1 MKRKICQILKRI
13 RYDVLEMNAQRTF
26 LKWLVSYLYLIKF
39 LVSREK
45 LYRVDDIRIVCC
57 NNGVRPVIF
66 KLKMIEED
74 RYFSQNEIAKILN
87 CSQTTYSRYE
97 TGDLNI
103 PVDSLIKLAI
113 YFNTSIDYLTG
124 LTDEKKPYKSSVRT
138 DK

>member
-1 MKRKICQILKRI
+1 MERI
-13 RYDVLEMNAQRTF
+13 RNL
-26 LKWLVSYLYLIKF
+26 
-39 LVSREK
+39 REDK
-45 LYRVDDIRIVCC
+45 DL
-57 NNGVRPVIF
+57 
-66 KLKMIEED
+66 
-74 RYFSQNEIAKILN
+74 SQNEIAKILN

-124 LTDEKKPYKSSVRT
+124 LTDEKKPYKMSVRT

>member
-1 MKRKICQILKRI
+1 MERI
-13 RYDVLEMNAQRTF
+13 RNL
-26 LKWLVSYLYLIKF
+26 
-39 LVSREK
+39 REDK
-45 LYRVDDIRIVCC
+45 DL
-57 NNGVRPVIF
+57 
-66 KLKMIEED
+66 
-74 RYFSQNEIAKILN
+74 SQNEIAKILN

-124 LTDEKKPYKSSVRT
+124 QTEKKKPYKRSVRT

>member
-1 MKRKICQILKRI
+1 M
-13 RYDVLEMNAQRTF
+13 Y
-26 LKWLVSYLYLIKF
+26 
-39 LVSREK
+39 VSREK
-45 LYRVDDIRIVCC
+45 LYGVGDIRIVCC
-57 NNGVRPVIF
+57 NNGVRQVIF

-74 RYFSQNEIAKILN
+74 SQNEIAKILN

-124 LTDEKKPYKSSVRT
+124 LTDEKKPYKRSVRT

>member
-1 MKRKICQILKRI
+1 MERI
-13 RYDVLEMNAQRTF
+13 RNL
-26 LKWLVSYLYLIKF
+26 
-39 LVSREK
+39 REDK
-45 LYRVDDIRIVCC
+45 DL
-57 NNGVRPVIF
+57 
-66 KLKMIEED
+66 
-74 RYFSQNEIAKILN
+74 SQKEIAKILN

-124 LTDEKKPYKSSVRT
+124 LTDEKKPYKRSVRT

>member
-1 MKRKICQILKRI
+1 MERI
-13 RYDVLEMNAQRTF
+13 RNL
-26 LKWLVSYLYLIKF
+26 
-39 LVSREK
+39 REDK
-45 LYRVDDIRIVCC
+45 DL
-57 NNGVRPVIF
+57 
-66 KLKMIEED
+66 
-74 RYFSQNEIAKILN
+74 SQNEIAKILN

-124 LTDEKKPYKSSVRT
+124 LTDEKKPYKRSIRT